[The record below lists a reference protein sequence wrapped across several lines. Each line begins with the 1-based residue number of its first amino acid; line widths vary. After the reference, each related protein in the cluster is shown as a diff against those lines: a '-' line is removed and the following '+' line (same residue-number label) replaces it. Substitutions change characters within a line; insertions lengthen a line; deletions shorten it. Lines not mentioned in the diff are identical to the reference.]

1 MRILA
6 NRNMKAQLWSF
17 ILLAIVLLPIGG
29 CGSKDSGEAGGE
41 KIVFTPDVTT
51 TVKYVIDGDTLV
63 TEDGEHIR
71 FLGIDSP
78 EI

>member
-1 MRILA
+1 
-6 NRNMKAQLWSF
+6 
-17 ILLAIVLLPIGG
+17 
-29 CGSKDSGEAGGE
+29 
-41 KIVFTPDVTT
+41 VTA

-78 EI
+78 EIWKKKGDSPG